1 MCSEY
6 IRAVQ
11 IEEERV
17 SIFSAE
23 IYKLNSHPR
32 RHSVLFVDLPLRS
45 CFVLFSWFVFF
56 QFNFAILS
64 YCTESVM
71 IVTHVH
77 LVLVFIAF
85 SFAR

>member
-56 QFNFAILS
+56 QFNFAIL
-64 YCTESVM
+64 YIYSVM
-71 IVTHVH
+71 IVTPAH
-77 LVLVFIAF
+77 LFSAVVF
-85 SFAR
+85 SFA